1 MDRTQ
6 AIRTM
11 FNDSD
16 LEFALCNALNVSAEQ
31 LRQVEPSII
40 AVALDTL
47 SSSYIAAA
55 NIAAEAGTHLT
66 NLCVEVQGLNHDLS
80 RVKCYGSV
88 LKKSRYVRHAF
99 QQALSNTG
107 FQDEGDVGDVLLESA
122 PALIELQT
130 YPIDLN
136 KPLS

>member
-1 MDRTQ
+1 
-6 AIRTM
+6 M

-47 SSSYIAAA
+47 VFSYIAAA
-55 NIAAEAGTHLT
+55 NIAAEAGNTHLT

-88 LKKSRYVRHAF
+88 LKKSRYAAVPFRA
-99 QQALSNTG
+99 AWSNTG
-107 FQDEGDVGDVLLESA
+107 FQDERRWGRAQRVPCFDRA
-122 PALIELQT
+122 T
-130 YPIDLN
+130 DLSYR
-136 KPLS
+136 P